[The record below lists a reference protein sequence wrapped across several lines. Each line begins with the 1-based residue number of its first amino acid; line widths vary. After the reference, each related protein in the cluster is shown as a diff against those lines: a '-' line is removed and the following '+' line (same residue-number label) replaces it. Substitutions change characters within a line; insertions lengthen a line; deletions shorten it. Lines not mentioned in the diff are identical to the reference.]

1 MTKKM
6 VLKKYN
12 VTMEKEKEGVV
23 PNIYFL
29 CRCLS
34 VTESVDGFYC
44 ACGRKLSFA
53 AQGKGK
59 KTVVYCISVIHRNSD
74 HYIDRYGAFLQGDS
88 DSLPAQYRN
97 GCSVFWKKFVAYV
110 FRKLGSHLSDG
121 HFPWRGY
128 GIIEKQCNRN
138 DIFLDSGGYCG
149 TGAVGGHM
157 VSRAQKTVWKPA
169 FSGDISASGACDGDY
184 GVLGQWKPAARSVQS
199 QTGVHL
205 KQTYGCK
212 DPESEKGQ
220 GAFYPL
226 LFSGTEGGASAG
238 DRDHMHKNSEWKE
251 QSRDKTGSGWNCK

>member
-1 MTKKM
+1 LTKKM

-44 ACGRKLSFA
+44 ACRRKLPFA

-59 KTVVYCISVIHRNSD
+59 KTVVYRISVICGKSD
-74 HYIDRYGAFLQGDS
+74 HYTDCHGSFLQGDP

-149 TGAVGGHM
+149 TGSVGCHM
-157 VSRAQKTVWKPA
+157 VS
-169 FSGDISASGACDGDY
+169 
-184 GVLGQWKPAARSVQS
+184 
-199 QTGVHL
+199 
-205 KQTYGCK
+205 
-212 DPESEKGQ
+212 
-220 GAFYPL
+220 
-226 LFSGTEGGASAG
+226 GT
-238 DRDHMHKNSEWKE
+238 
-251 QSRDKTGSGWNCK
+251 

>member
-44 ACGRKLSFA
+44 ARRRKLPFA

-59 KTVVYCISVIHRNSD
+59 KTVVCRISVICGKSD
-74 HYIDRYGAFLQGDS
+74 HYTDCHRAFLQGDS

-97 GCSVFWKKFVAYV
+97 GCSVFWKKSVAYV
-110 FRKLGSHLSDG
+110 FGKLGSHLSDG

-138 DIFLDSGGYCG
+138 DIFLDSGGHCG
-149 TGAVGGHM
+149 TGSVGCHM
-157 VSRAQKTVWKPA
+157 VS
-169 FSGDISASGACDGDY
+169 
-184 GVLGQWKPAARSVQS
+184 
-199 QTGVHL
+199 
-205 KQTYGCK
+205 
-212 DPESEKGQ
+212 
-220 GAFYPL
+220 
-226 LFSGTEGGASAG
+226 GT
-238 DRDHMHKNSEWKE
+238 
-251 QSRDKTGSGWNCK
+251 

>member
-1 MTKKM
+1 MTGSLHEDHKVSCNGLFLSEKLDELLKVEGVFLTKKM

-97 GCSVFWKKFVAYV
+97 GCSVFWKKFVA
-110 FRKLGSHLSDG
+110 
-121 HFPWRGY
+121 
-128 GIIEKQCNRN
+128 
-138 DIFLDSGGYCG
+138 
-149 TGAVGGHM
+149 
-157 VSRAQKTVWKPA
+157 
-169 FSGDISASGACDGDY
+169 
-184 GVLGQWKPAARSVQS
+184 
-199 QTGVHL
+199 
-205 KQTYGCK
+205 
-212 DPESEKGQ
+212 
-220 GAFYPL
+220 
-226 LFSGTEGGASAG
+226 
-238 DRDHMHKNSEWKE
+238 
-251 QSRDKTGSGWNCK
+251 

>member
-44 ACGRKLSFA
+44 ACRRKLPFA

-59 KTVVYCISVIHRNSD
+59 KTVVYRISVICGKSD
-74 HYIDRYGAFLQGDS
+74 HYTDCHGSFLQGDP

-220 GAFYPL
+220 GTFYPL
-226 LFSGTEGGASAG
+226 LFPGAEGGAFAG
-238 DRDHMHKNSEWKE
+238 DRDHMHKNSEWKAR
-251 QSRDKTGSGWNCK
+251 SRDKTGNGWNCK

>member
-44 ACGRKLSFA
+44 ARRRKLPFA

-59 KTVVYCISVIHRNSD
+59 KTVVYRISVIYRKSD
-74 HYIDRYGAFLQGDS
+74 HYTDCHGSFLQGDP

-97 GCSVFWKKFVAYV
+97 GRPVFWKKSVAYV
-110 FRKLGSHLSDG
+110 FGKLGSRLSDG
-121 HFPWRGY
+121 SFSWRGY
-128 GIIEKQCNRN
+128 GIIEKQRSGN
-138 DIFLDSGGYCG
+138 DIFLDPGGHCG
-149 TGAVGGHM
+149 AYSVGRHM
-157 VSRAQKTVWKPA
+157 VSRTQKTVWKSA
-169 FSGDISASGACDGDY
+169 FSGDISTSGACDGDY

-220 GAFYPL
+220 GTFYPL
-226 LFSGTEGGASAG
+226 LFPGAEGGASAG
-238 DRDHMHKNSEWKE
+238 DRDHMHKNSEWKA
-251 QSRDKTGSGWNCK
+251 QSRDKTGNGWNCK

>member
-1 MTKKM
+1 M

-74 HYIDRYGAFLQGDS
+74 HYIDSYGAFLQGDS

-110 FRKLGSHLSDG
+110 FGKLGSHLSDG
-121 HFPWRGY
+121 PFPWRGY
-128 GIIEKQCNRN
+128 GIIEKQRSRN
-138 DIFLDSGGYCG
+138 DIFLDPGGHCG
-149 TGAVGGHM
+149 AYSVGRHM
-157 VSRAQKTVWKPA
+157 VSRTQKTVWKPA

-184 GVLGQWKPAARSVQS
+184 GVLGQWESAA
-199 QTGVHL
+199 
-205 KQTYGCK
+205 
-212 DPESEKGQ
+212 
-220 GAFYPL
+220 
-226 LFSGTEGGASAG
+226 
-238 DRDHMHKNSEWKE
+238 
-251 QSRDKTGSGWNCK
+251 

>member
-59 KTVVYCISVIHRNSD
+59 KTVVYCISVIHRKSD
-74 HYIDRYGAFLQGDS
+74 HYIDRHGAFLQGDP

-97 GCSVFWKKFVAYV
+97 GCSVFWKKFVA
-110 FRKLGSHLSDG
+110 
-121 HFPWRGY
+121 
-128 GIIEKQCNRN
+128 
-138 DIFLDSGGYCG
+138 
-149 TGAVGGHM
+149 
-157 VSRAQKTVWKPA
+157 
-169 FSGDISASGACDGDY
+169 
-184 GVLGQWKPAARSVQS
+184 
-199 QTGVHL
+199 
-205 KQTYGCK
+205 
-212 DPESEKGQ
+212 
-220 GAFYPL
+220 
-226 LFSGTEGGASAG
+226 
-238 DRDHMHKNSEWKE
+238 
-251 QSRDKTGSGWNCK
+251 

>member
-59 KTVVYCISVIHRNSD
+59 KTVVYCISV
-74 HYIDRYGAFLQGDS
+74 LQGDS

-97 GCSVFWKKFVAYV
+97 GCSVFWKKFVA
-110 FRKLGSHLSDG
+110 
-121 HFPWRGY
+121 
-128 GIIEKQCNRN
+128 
-138 DIFLDSGGYCG
+138 
-149 TGAVGGHM
+149 
-157 VSRAQKTVWKPA
+157 
-169 FSGDISASGACDGDY
+169 
-184 GVLGQWKPAARSVQS
+184 
-199 QTGVHL
+199 
-205 KQTYGCK
+205 
-212 DPESEKGQ
+212 
-220 GAFYPL
+220 
-226 LFSGTEGGASAG
+226 
-238 DRDHMHKNSEWKE
+238 
-251 QSRDKTGSGWNCK
+251 

>member
-44 ACGRKLSFA
+44 ACRRKLPFA

-59 KTVVYCISVIHRNSD
+59 KTVVYRISVICGKSD
-74 HYIDRYGAFLQGDS
+74 HYTDCHGSFLQGDP

-184 GVLGQWKPAARSVQS
+184 GVLGQWESAA
-199 QTGVHL
+199 
-205 KQTYGCK
+205 
-212 DPESEKGQ
+212 
-220 GAFYPL
+220 
-226 LFSGTEGGASAG
+226 
-238 DRDHMHKNSEWKE
+238 
-251 QSRDKTGSGWNCK
+251 

>member
-44 ACGRKLSFA
+44 ACRRKLPFA

-59 KTVVYCISVIHRNSD
+59 KTVVYRISVICGKSD
-74 HYIDRYGAFLQGDS
+74 HYTDCHGSFLQGDP

-226 LFSGTEGGASAG
+226 LFPGAEGGAFAG